1 MVRPSGSMHRTLAT
15 LGQSHPSTALRS
27 SSTRGVD
34 PQRVVSDDVAP
45 PTLRRMPD
53 GTDLVGRE
61 QERSALREAIATA
74 ARGDGGIL
82 LVAGESG
89 VGKSTLVD
97 SVLAESER
105 LVLSG
110 ATDQRAVRPYA
121 PIVEALRAYGRS
133 SPDSLRGS
141 APLSQHLA
149 LILPE
154 LGPRPSETD
163 QATLF
168 EAVSNLFD
176 QIAVREPLVVFLDD
190 LQWVD
195 GATAE
200 LLLHLDRVLRRAPV
214 LVLGAYRSDE
224 VPRGHPLRSVRSEL
238 RRRRRLRELTV
249 EPLGAVDTAELAAR
263 VLGARLGSA
272 LASAVYDRTQGVP
285 FFVEEFARALVAAG
299 RLEKGHGIVEL
310 GAGETLPLP
319 DTIKEAVLLRAER
332 LSPVGRHTLE
342 IAAAAG
348 LRFDLELVVALGG
361 ADGID
366 EAIER
371 GFLLEVDHQGAFR
384 HDLIR
389 EAIYD
394 DTAWTKR
401 RAYHRRLAEELE
413 RRGAPPE
420 TVAEQWLAGGEN
432 DRARPSLLA
441 AAERFG
447 QVHAYHD
454 AARTVRRAIEQWPE
468 GEAEDDR
475 LAALER
481 LGGYAQLHGD
491 LAGVQRAWLEVL
503 QARRDRGDLTALA
516 VLERRLAGIYE
527 LQGAWDH
534 ALAARIAAAEAF
546 TAQGMDFE
554 SATERLVAASHL
566 QSAARL
572 SAAFELITSA
582 ASAVERTGS
591 TELRARALSLEG
603 QIRTKLGD
611 TECGVALAREGLALA
626 LAENLTEPAGEAYSR
641 LASALEHSSGY
652 PEAIDAYSAA
662 TDFCHQQGLTGMAE
676 VCFAC
681 LAPAMVKTGEWDRAV
696 EVCRAILDA
705 GDPPAAAQAVAA
717 AELGVVYVLR
727 GDTRRSR
734 HLLSNGV
741 GFGRRNELFGLEI
754 EAAQGLV
761 RADAQEGHVDDA
773 VFRARDLV
781 DRIAM
786 REERHY
792 SVTALRWIS
801 TFFAQQGLTADLA
814 RSADLLS
821 QTAAAL
827 GTAEAVA
834 GLGHAVG
841 ELALADGDVAG
852 AAQHFTYA
860 IDILGDLAPYGRA
873 ETELRVGIALAA
885 DGERALAIER
895 LTSAYRAARRLRASP
910 LATAVAKELALL
922 GEQVQRRLGSRAAS
936 GLEHAGLSRREFEVL
951 RLVSVGRT
959 NREIAKAL
967 FVSPRTVDMHISNL
981 LMKLGCRSR
990 TEATHRAAE
999 LGLLDNSS

>member
-1 MVRPSGSMHRTLAT
+1 MSGD
-15 LGQSHPSTALRS
+15 
-27 SSTRGVD
+27 V
-34 PQRVVSDDVAP
+34 VAP
-45 PTLRRMPD
+45 TLPRMP
-53 GTDLVGRE
+53 GGIDLVGRE
-61 QERSALREAIATA
+61 QERSALRNAIVTA

-89 VGKSTLVD
+89 VGKSTLVE
-97 SVLAESER
+97 SVLAEAGR
-105 LVLSG
+105 LVLRG

-121 PIVEALRAYGRS
+121 PIVEAFRAYGRAV
-133 SPDSLRGS
+133 PDGLRGS
-141 APLSQHLA
+141 APLSRHLA

-154 LGPRPSETD
+154 LGPRPPDAD

-168 EAVSNLFD
+168 EAVGNLFE
-176 QIAVREPLVVFLDD
+176 QMARREPTVVFLDD

-200 LLLHLDRVLRRAPV
+200 LLLHLDRVLEGAPV

-249 EPLGAVDTAELAAR
+249 EPLGPVDATELAAR
-263 VLGARLGSA
+263 VLGAQLGSR

-285 FFVEEFARALVAAG
+285 FFVEEFANALAAAG
-299 RLEKGHGIVEL
+299 RLDHADGAVEL
-310 GAGETLPLP
+310 GSGETLPLP
-319 DTIKEAVLLRAER
+319 DTVKEAVLLRAER
-332 LSPVGRHTLE
+332 VSSVGRHSLE

-371 GFLLEVDHQGAFR
+371 GFLVEVGRQGAFR

-394 DTAWTKR
+394 DTAWTRR
-401 RAYHRRLAEELE
+401 RAYHRQLAEELE

-420 TVAEQWLAGGEN
+420 AVAEQWLAGGEH

-454 AARTVRRAIEQWPE
+454 AARAVRRAIEQWRE
-468 GEAEDDR
+468 GDDEEDR

-491 LAGVQRAWLEVL
+491 LAGALRAWQEVL
-503 QARRDRGDLTALA
+503 EACPSRGDLIRLA
-516 VLERRLAGIYE
+516 ALERRLAGIYE
-527 LQGAWDH
+527 LQGAWDR
-534 ALAARIAAAEAF
+534 ALDARTAAADAF
-546 TAQGMDFE
+546 TERGMDFE
-554 SATERLVAASHL
+554 SATERLAAASHL
-566 QSAARL
+566 QSAAKL
-572 SAAFELITSA
+572 TAALDLIAGA
-582 ASAVERTGS
+582 ASAVERSGS

-611 TECGVALAREGLALA
+611 TERGVKLAREGLALA
-626 LAENLTEPAGEAYSR
+626 LAENLTEPAGEAYFR

-662 TDFCHQQGLTGMAE
+662 TEFCHQQGLSGMAE

-696 EVCRAILDA
+696 EVCRAILEA
-705 GDPPAAAQAVAA
+705 GDAPAAAEAVAA
-717 AELGVVYVLR
+717 AELGLVYVLR
-727 GDTRRSR
+727 GLTRRSR
-734 HLLSNGV
+734 RLLSDGMR
-741 GFGRRNELFGLEI
+741 FARRNEVFGLEI
-754 EAAQGLV
+754 EAAHGLA
-761 RADAQEGHVDDA
+761 RADAQEGRIDDA

-781 DRIAM
+781 DRIAV

-792 SVTALRWIS
+792 SVPALRWIA
-801 TFFAQQGLTADLA
+801 TFFAHQGLTADVA
-814 RSADLLS
+814 RSAELLS
-821 QTAAAL
+821 RTAAAL

-834 GLGHAVG
+834 GLGHALG
-841 ELALADGDVAG
+841 ELAMADGDAAG
-852 AAQHFTYA
+852 AAQHFTHA

-873 ETELRVGIALAA
+873 ETEFRVAIALAA
-885 DGERALAIER
+885 YGERRLAIER
-895 LTSAYRAARRLRASP
+895 LTSAYRSARRLGARP
-910 LATAVAKELALL
+910 LATAAAEELAHL
-922 GEQVQRRLGSRAAS
+922 GEHVERRLGRRAAS
-936 GLEHAGLSRREFEVL
+936 EREHAGLSRREFEVL

-967 FVSPRTVDMHISNL
+967 FVSPRTIDMHVSNV

-999 LGLLDNSS
+999 LGLLESSP